1 MKNFADMV
9 RQNKNYAST
18 EESDNAD
25 EMNDDSQLF
34 GLVLQQKPVIVVVIA
49 VILYLVK
56 LFASFRRD
64 LINAQEATRL
74 IQLSLADI
82 NPIPVNQPRNQ
93 NNELTI

>member
-1 MKNFADMV
+1 MV

-25 EMNDDSQLF
+25 EMNEYSQLF

-74 IQLSLADI
+74 QLSLADI
-82 NPIPVNQPRNQ
+82 NHISVNLPRNQ
-93 NNELTI
+93 NNELPI